1 MIQDQT
7 REASPA
13 ASNGEA
19 PLTTLEPDP
28 RVLSRDFDS
37 LLGQPWDPARASE
50 LHELVDE
57 LAAAADAADLGDL
70 AEKAIALSVFLCS
83 FVDGDRLPTAEHRAQ
98 LRELVRMM
106 APASSAESD
115 TNAHAAPSAGSQLH
129 GGRAILV
136 LGHDDR
142 LARSLS
148 REPVLANYEVLAIE
162 DPKAATELA
171 ARFTKLCLLVEP
183 SALGSVHQV
192 MHELAQ
198 HQSSSGERALC
209 MAIVPRE
216 NTPQRLGALRAGAHF
231 VIRDGLPAHDLAA
244 ELKQRLEADSG
255 HHFRVFIVD
264 DDRGQA
270 TFCESVLKHRG
281 LLTQICTDPEQALA
295 GIESFKP
302 DVVLVDLHM
311 PTMSGIELTAR
322 IREQR
327 GRDFIPI
334 IFLSGEE
341 DRDAQL
347 DAIAIGGDAFL
358 MKPILPRHLVSEVMT
373 RAQRARDLK
382 HGIDR
387 ARYGGI

>member
-1 MIQDQT
+1 MTQEQLQGTHPVADHHV
-7 REASPA
+7 
-13 ASNGEA
+13 A
-19 PLTTLEPDP
+19 PLSMIEPDP
-28 RVLSRDFDS
+28 QILSRNFAS
-37 LLGQPWDPARASE
+37 LLGQPWDPACAAQ
-50 LHELVDE
+50 LHESVDL
-57 LAAAADAADLGDL
+57 LATAAEAAGLRDL
-70 AEKAIALSVFLCS
+70 AEQAITLSVFLCS
-83 FVDGDRLPTAEHRAQ
+83 FVDGDRLPTPEHRAQ
-98 LRELVRMM
+98 LRELVRML
-106 APASSAESD
+106 APAAPED
-115 TNAHAAPSAGSQLH
+115 ETHAQVAPSAGAQLH

-136 LGHDDR
+136 LGENDQ
-142 LARSLS
+142 LARALS
-148 REPVLANYEVLAIE
+148 REPALANYEVLAIQ
-162 DPKAATELA
+162 DPKEAIELG

-192 MHELAQ
+192 MYELSQ
-198 HQSSSGERALC
+198 HQSTSGERALC
-209 MAIVPRE
+209 MVLVPRE
-216 NTPQRLGALRAGAHF
+216 NTLQRLGALRAGAHF
-231 VIRDGLPAHDLAA
+231 VVRDGLPAQELAA
-244 ELKQRLEADSG
+244 DVKQRLEADSG

-264 DDRGQA
+264 DDRSQA
-270 TFCESVLKHRG
+270 KFCESILKHRG

-302 DVVLVDLHM
+302 DLVLVDLHM
-311 PTMSGIELTAR
+311 PGMSGIELTAR

-358 MKPILPRHLVSEVMT
+358 TKPILPRHLVSEVMT

-387 ARYGGI
+387 ARYGSI

>member
-1 MIQDQT
+1 MTQEQNRDT
-7 REASPA
+7 HPA
-13 ASNGEA
+13 ADHEVV
-19 PLTTLEPDP
+19 PLPMLEPDP
-28 RVLSRDFDS
+28 RVLSRDFAA

-83 FVDGDRLPTAEHRAQ
+83 FVDGDRLPTPEHRAQ

-106 APASSAESD
+106 APAASEGD
-115 TNAHAAPSAGSQLH
+115 THAQGAPSAGAQLH

-136 LGHDDR
+136 LGHDEQ
-142 LARSLS
+142 LARALS
-148 REPVLANYEVLAIE
+148 REPVLAKYEVLAIE
-162 DPKAATELA
+162 DPRAATELA

-209 MAIVPRE
+209 LAIVPRE
-216 NTPQRLGALRAGAHF
+216 NTLQRLGALRAGAHF
-231 VIRDGLPAHDLAA
+231 VVRAGLPAQELAA
-244 ELKQRLEADSG
+244 ELKQRIEADSG

-264 DDRGQA
+264 DDRSQA
-270 TFCESVLKHRG
+270 KFCESVLKHRG
-281 LLTQICTDPEQALA
+281 LLTQVCTDPEQALA
-295 GIESFKP
+295 GIESFRP

-387 ARYGGI
+387 ARYGSI

>member
-1 MIQDQT
+1 MTQEQGAVGTLGFDS
-7 REASPA
+7 RNNASSLA
-13 ASNGEA
+13 LA
-19 PLTTLEPDP
+19 PDP
-28 RVLSRDFDS
+28 RALSRDFAS

-57 LAAAADAADLGDL
+57 LAAAADAADLGEL
-70 AEKAIALSVFLCS
+70 AERAIALSVFLCS
-83 FVDGDRLPTAEHRAQ
+83 FVDGDRLPTPEHRAQ
-98 LRELVRMM
+98 LRELVRVMS
-106 APASSAESD
+106 PAAFELE
-115 TNAHAAPSAGSQLH
+115 AHASVSLGTGANMLSERGVV
-129 GGRAILV
+129 V
-136 LGHDDR
+136 LGVDDA
-142 LARSLS
+142 LARALS
-148 REPVLANYEVLAIE
+148 REPALSGYEVLSIQDA
-162 DPKAATELA
+162 KAASELA

-192 MHELAQ
+192 MHDLAQ
-198 HQSSSGERALC
+198 QQSSGGERALC
-209 MAIVPRE
+209 LAIVPRE
-216 NTPQRLGALRAGAHF
+216 NTLQRLGALRAGAHF
-231 VIRDGLPAHDLAA
+231 VLRAGLPTAELAS

-264 DDRGQA
+264 DDRSQA
-270 TFCESVLKHRG
+270 KFCESVLKHRG
-281 LLTQICTDPEQALA
+281 LLTQICVDPEQALA
-295 GIESFKP
+295 GIEAFKP

-341 DRDAQL
+341 DKDAQL

-358 MKPILPRHLVSEVMT
+358 TKPILPRHLVAEVMT

-387 ARYGGI
+387 GRYGSI